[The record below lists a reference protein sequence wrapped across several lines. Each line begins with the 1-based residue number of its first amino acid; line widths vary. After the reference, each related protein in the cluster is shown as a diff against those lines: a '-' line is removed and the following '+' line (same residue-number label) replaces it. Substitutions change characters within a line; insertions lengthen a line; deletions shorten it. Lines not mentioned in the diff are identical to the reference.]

1 MYPRLGYFCV
11 KSNVTQLCT
20 FFLLCYLFLFLCL
33 FFFLSLICGSTV
45 QSILAGARC
54 SRIVGSCS
62 RMDCNTHCIENGAIS
77 SSCYYYNKCTCFFD
91 TTSSTTTISE
101 VPRCSFGYGLCE
113 DDCDSNCFSSR
124 CARKYSFFSKY
135 ITGTCAQY
143 VGNDLQYLNDRYCI
157 CEYNDEE
164 Y

>member
-1 MYPRLGYFCV
+1 MLKNC
-11 KSNVTQLCT
+11 
-20 FFLLCYLFLFLCL
+20 
-33 FFFLSLICGSTV
+33 
-45 QSILAGARC
+45 
-54 SRIVGSCS
+54 VGSCS

-101 VPRCSFGYGLCE
+101 VPRCSFGYGICE
-113 DDCDSNCFSSR
+113 DDCDSNCCSSR
-124 CARKYSFFSKY
+124 CARKYSFFNKY

-157 CEYNDEE
+157 CEYDDEE